1 LPNVVVKDGPG
12 EVGPI
17 VVMGVIPEDR
27 VEKKIGRCGDV
38 VGEVSIDIRLDR
50 SSRSNWRG
58 SNGDGSIGGSIGGCK
73 VGIGDVVIIIK
84 GGE

>member
-27 VEKKIGRCGDV
+27 IKKKVGGCEDV
-38 VGEVSIDIRLDR
+38 VGEICIDVRLDR
-50 SSRSNWRG
+50 GRRDGKVAVRVNWRG
-58 SNGDGSIGGSIGGCK
+58 SNGDGSIGGC
-73 VGIGDVVIIIK
+73 
-84 GGE
+84 